1 MARHIGQRPVYPTPK
16 KERTAM
22 KQGTSLITIVMAA
35 IAAALAV
42 YFGFYVF
49 DTFNDPFTTTLAY
62 TYTAR
67 DSVEADGLL
76 ARAEQV
82 LPAQS
87 GIVDVI
93 RGEGERVGVGQTVA
107 LIYRDSQAQADQA
120 ELDALA
126 MEIELLEY
134 AADSGSVAS
143 AARLDEDILQSVV
156 SLRSSAALENF
167 TQLEDQVIRVKSNVL
182 KRGYTYGDGLTS
194 ADLSA
199 RLQDLKHRY
208 SALHQQTASATTRVT
223 AGQAGTFST
232 LVDGYESLL
241 TPETVLHLTPSALK
255 PLLTG
260 SGVSAS
266 GGIGK
271 LITSDRWYFV
281 TSLPS
286 YVADRLKEEA
296 HATLRFT
303 GDFSQDVDMRVDKIG
318 PAEGDETLVVF
329 SSDRYLARSTLLRQ
343 QTTEL
348 IFDSWSGLRI
358 PKEALRMVKV
368 RRENQETGQVSE
380 ENRLGVYVLL
390 AGRAEFK
397 TVEVVTE
404 GSDYYV
410 VQATSSDR
418 TAFRA
423 GDEVIVRAT
432 GLYDGQLL
440 EF

>member
-1 MARHIGQRPVYPTPK
+1 
-16 KERTAM
+16 M
-22 KQGTSLITIVMAA
+22 KQGRSLITFVMVT

-76 ARAEQV
+76 VRAEQV

-87 GIVDVI
+87 GIVDVT
-93 RGEGERVGVGQTVA
+93 RGEGERVGVGQTIA
-107 LIYRDSQAQADQA
+107 LVYRDSQAQDDQA
-120 ELDALA
+120 ELDGLA
-126 MEIELLEY
+126 MEIELLEDA

-156 SLRSSAALENF
+156 SLRSSAALGNF
-167 TQLEDQVIRVKSNVL
+167 TQLEDQVMSVKSNVL
-182 KRGYTYGDGLTS
+182 KRGYTYGDGMTS
-194 ADLSA
+194 ADLTT
-199 RLQDLKHRY
+199 RLQELKHSY
-208 SALHQQTASATTRVT
+208 STLHQQTASATTQVT
-223 AGQAGTFST
+223 ASQAGTFST

-241 TPETVLHLTPSALK
+241 TPETVFQLTPSTLT
-255 PLLTG
+255 PLLAG
-260 SGVSAS
+260 DGVAA
-266 GGIGK
+266 GAGIGK

-281 TSLPS
+281 TSLPTD
-286 YVADRLKEEA
+286 VADRLKQKED
-296 HATLRFT
+296 TPLRFT

-318 PAEGDETLVVF
+318 PAEGDKTLVIF
-329 SSDRYLARSTLLRQ
+329 SSDRYLDRTTLLRQ
-343 QTTEL
+343 QTAEL
-348 IFDSWSGLRI
+348 IFDSWSGLRV
-358 PKEALRMVKV
+358 PKQALHMVKIQ
-368 RRENQETGQVSE
+368 REDNETGQTVEDSC
-380 ENRLGVYVLL
+380 LGVYVLL

-397 TVEVVTE
+397 PVEVVTE

-410 VQATSSDR
+410 VKATSSNS

-440 EF
+440 EY